1 MENLEKGSGLRSM
14 QTQDT
19 HLLLLLDY
27 GLTLVVSMILR
38 DSLALAGGLKFAA
51 RQGSLL
57 ATRKVFERLPAKL
70 PLRSQVV
77 LPAS

>member
-1 MENLEKGSGLRSM
+1 M

-51 RQGSLL
+51 QQGSSLV
-57 ATRKVFERLPAKL
+57 TQKVFERLPAKL
-70 PLRSQVV
+70 PLRGQMV
-77 LPAS
+77 LPAP

>member
-38 DSLALAGGLKFAA
+38 DSLVLAGGLKFAVQ
-51 RQGSLL
+51 QGSSLVIQKASSTL
-57 ATRKVFERLPAKL
+57 NKANLMNL
-70 PLRSQVV
+70 SQQ
-77 LPAS
+77 LSPN